1 MIGYAKLALTA
12 LEASGLL
19 IKLAVAAGLLTAVL
33 IAYGVWH
40 HKVYQEGVH
49 DTLVKIAKADAK
61 VIARATEYR
70 NAYKS
75 CHDQGKQ
82 WDQSTGGCS

>member
-19 IKLAVAAGLLTAVL
+19 MKLAVAAGLVTAVL

-40 HKVYQEGVH
+40 HKVYQSGVD
-49 DTLVKIAKADAK
+49 DTIAA
-61 VIARATEYR
+61 IAREDARFINRALAAR
-70 NAYKS
+70 NRWKE
-75 CHDQGKQ
+75 CHDQGRG
-82 WDQSTGGCS
+82 WDQSTGRCL